1 MNHVYSRQTL
11 IHGAWAMRGNNK
23 IMLIDLDDERR
34 DTRIRLLEQAGYEV
48 TMRSTYIEAN
58 RQGDEASFDLIIL
71 ALHHGSDGA
80 VSYSDRLS
88 RNNPGL
94 PILLLSDQGVY
105 VPRGTLS
112 KNLEAGSPIELI
124 REIAAMLAGSAH
136 IREIPADMSS
146 VG

>member
-1 MNHVYSRQTL
+1 MQGSNQ
-11 IHGAWAMRGNNK
+11 

-34 DTRIRLLEQAGYEV
+34 DTRIKLLEQAGYDV
-48 TMRSTYIEAN
+48 TVRSTYIEAG
-58 RQGDEASFDLIIL
+58 RLDDEGSFDLIIL
-71 ALHHGSDGA
+71 ALHHRPDEA
-80 VSYSDRLS
+80 LPYSDKLS

-94 PILLLSDQGVY
+94 PILLLSDQGIY

-124 REIAAMLAGSAH
+124 REIAAMLAGSTH
-136 IREIPADMSS
+136 IREIPAGMSS

>member
-1 MNHVYSRQTL
+1 MQGSNQ
-11 IHGAWAMRGNNK
+11 
-23 IMLIDLDDERR
+23 IMFIDVDDERR
-34 DTRIRLLEQAGYEV
+34 STRIKLLERAGYEV
-48 TMRSTYIEAN
+48 TVRSAYIEAD
-58 RQGDEASFDLIIL
+58 RLGDEASFDLIVL
-71 ALHHGSDGA
+71 ALHHGPDGA

-94 PILLLSDQGVY
+94 PILLLSDQGLY

-124 REIAAMLAGSAH
+124 REIAAMLAGSTH
-136 IREIPADMSS
+136 IKEIPAGMSS